1 MRIIT
6 SQKMPASNG
15 HYSQCIEHNG
25 LLYLSGQL
33 PFDPMTR
40 KMPEGIEKQTL
51 QTLQNIALILEE
63 AGSSIEK
70 VIQVRIYIP
79 QVELWNQVN
88 QVYADFFGDHK
99 PVRCVVPTR
108 DLHFGALIEVEAL
121 AYA

>member
-1 MRIIT
+1 
-6 SQKMPASNG
+6 MPASNG

-51 QTLQNIALILEE
+51 QTLQNIALILDE
-63 AGSSIEK
+63 AGSNIKK

-121 AYA
+121 AYV